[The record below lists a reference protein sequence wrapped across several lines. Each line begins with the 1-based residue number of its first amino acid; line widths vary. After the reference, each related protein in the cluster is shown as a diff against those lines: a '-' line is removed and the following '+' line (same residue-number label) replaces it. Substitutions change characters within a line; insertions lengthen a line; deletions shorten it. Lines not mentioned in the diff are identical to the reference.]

1 MIINIFIIS
10 LIKIKL
16 LITKYQLKPENEIF
30 KLFFIYIDKIFKYI
44 SLIIYLSFIKDNFY
58 LIINI
63 I

>member
-1 MIINIFIIS
+1 MIINMFIIS

-16 LITKYQLKPENEIF
+16 LNTKYQLKPENEIF

>member
-1 MIINIFIIS
+1 MFIIS

>member
-1 MIINIFIIS
+1 MIINMFIIS